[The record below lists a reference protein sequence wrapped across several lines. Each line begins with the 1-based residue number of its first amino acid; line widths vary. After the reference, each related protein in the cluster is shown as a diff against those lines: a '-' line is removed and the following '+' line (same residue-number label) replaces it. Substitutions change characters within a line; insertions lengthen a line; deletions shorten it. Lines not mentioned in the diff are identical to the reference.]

1 MPIRKTLL
9 LLLAIVFVLA
19 ACSGEGTVE
28 EIHTQLE
35 ETVELEEEF
44 ENQQSEITALEA
56 QEQEIYAQIIEL
68 GMDDFE
74 EITSLSE
81 EAITVIE
88 KREEKLNL
96 ERESIMNA
104 NEAFVSIESLIEDL
118 EEEEVK
124 AKAEE
129 MYRVMVERYATY
141 DELFEVY
148 TTSIGL
154 EKELYEMLQ
163 QEELE
168 QEVLNEQI
176 ESINA
181 SYESILQ
188 INDQF
193 NEHTTAYNNL
203 KQEFYEAADINVTLN
218 DNTDAS

>member
-1 MPIRKTLL
+1 MPIKKMSL
-9 LLLAIVFVLA
+9 LLLALVLVLT
-19 ACSGEGTVE
+19 ACSGENTVE
-28 EIHTQLE
+28 EIHTHLE
-35 ETVELEEEF
+35 ETVELEEDF
-44 ENQQSEITALEA
+44 KDQQSEITNLEV

-88 KREEKLNL
+88 EREEKLNL

-104 NEAFVSIESLIEDL
+104 NESFVSIESLIEDI
-118 EEEEVK
+118 EEDEVRQ
-124 AKAEE
+124 KAEE
-129 MYRVMVERYATY
+129 MYNVMIERYATY
-141 DELFEVY
+141 DELYDVY

-168 QEVLNEQI
+168 QEVLNEHI
-176 ESINA
+176 ESINE
-181 SYESILQ
+181 SYESILT
-188 INDQF
+188 INETF
-193 NEHTTAYNNL
+193 NEHTTAYNEL

-218 DNTDAS
+218 ENTDA